1 MITFFNKAGDILAT
15 NREGNHEHKDLKE
28 YFDCDTGRWFYRLGQ
43 VEYVTVRYDEDF
55 EKAFKILGS
64 QVRPS
69 SVAGKEVYTF
79 VGDEARTIAA
89 NLL

>member
-1 MITFFNKAGDILAT
+1 MITFFNKAGEILAT
-15 NREGNHEHKDLKE
+15 NREGNHGYKTLSE
-28 YFDCDTGRWFYRLGQ
+28 YFDDTIDQWFYRLGQ
-43 VEYVTVRYDEDF
+43 VEYVTARHDEDF

-79 VGDEARTIAA
+79 VGDEARTLYA
-89 NLL
+89 NL

>member
-1 MITFFNKAGDILAT
+1 MFTFFTKAGVILAT
-15 NREGNHEHKDLKE
+15 DCEGNRGFKDLKE
-28 YFDCDTGRWFYRLGQ
+28 FFGVEFTERFHRIGQ
-43 VEYVTVRYDEDF
+43 VEYVTVRYEEDF
-55 EKAFKILGS
+55 QKAFEILGS